1 MKNYILAFLVL
12 LVLNAQAQDGATG
25 IRKLLEQQTKAW
37 NKGDIEGFMQTYW
50 KSDSLLFIG
59 KSGITKGWN
68 QTLANYKKAY
78 PGKEAMGTL
87 TFDIIKITML
97 TPADSFVV
105 GKWTLTR
112 MAGNLSGHYTLLLK
126 KIKGE
131 WKIIADHSS

>member
-1 MKNYILAFLVL
+1 MLTFLVL
-12 LVLNAQAQDGATG
+12 LVMYAQGQDGSTD
-25 IRKLLEQQTKAW
+25 IKKLLEQQTKSW
-37 NKGDIEGFMQTYW
+37 NKGDVEGFMQTYW

-59 KSGITKGWN
+59 KSGVTRGWN

-87 TFDIIKITML
+87 SFDIIKITLL
-97 TPADSFVV
+97 TAADSFVV

-112 MAGNLSGHYTLLLK
+112 TVGDLSGHYTLLLK
-126 KIKGE
+126 KIKGQ